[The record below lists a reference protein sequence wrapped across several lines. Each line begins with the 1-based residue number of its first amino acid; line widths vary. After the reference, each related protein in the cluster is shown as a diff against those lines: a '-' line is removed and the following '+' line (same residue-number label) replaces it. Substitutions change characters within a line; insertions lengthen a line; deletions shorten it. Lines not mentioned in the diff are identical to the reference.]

1 MGRIDVS
8 GTTVPLI
15 ECVPNFSEGRNAD
28 TIEMLRAAVLRVKDV
43 ALLDHHV
50 DADHNRCVLTF
61 VGSRVDI
68 GEAAFR
74 AVKTAIERIDLR
86 KHEGEHP
93 KIGAADVVPFV
104 PLRGASMEQCVQLAR
119 KVAER
124 IGCELSIPVFLY
136 EEACQVSERRE
147 LQTIRRGGLS
157 GLASRMKTDPQWK
170 PDYGPSEL
178 HPTAGVVVVGARKLL
193 IAYNVVLATA
203 DLAIARAIAKTI
215 RASNGGLPAVKA
227 IGIFLKSRGLAQVS
241 MNLTD
246 YHQTSV
252 TAAFHAVQT
261 EAARHGVEIL
271 ESEVVGLIPRD
282 ALSQAAAHELKLA
295 RWSPDQVLETCL
307 AIHGI
312 CRGN

>member
-1 MGRIDVS
+1 MSRIDTS
-8 GTTVPLI
+8 GKSNALI

-28 TIEMLRAAVLRVKDV
+28 TIEALRTAVLRVKDV

-61 VGSRVDI
+61 VGSPVDI

-124 IGCELSIPVFLY
+124 IGCELRIPVFLY
-136 EEACQVSERRE
+136 DAACQVSERRE
-147 LQTIRRGGLS
+147 LQTIRRGGLH
-157 GLASRMKTDPQWK
+157 GLASRMKTDPCWK
-170 PDYGPSEL
+170 PDYGPAEL
-178 HPTAGVVVVGARKLL
+178 HPTAGAVVVGARKLL

-203 DLAIARAIAKTI
+203 DLAIARAIAKRI
-215 RASNGGLPAVKA
+215 RASDGGLPAVKA
-227 IGIFLKSRGLAQVS
+227 IGIFLKSRELAQVS

-271 ESEVVGLIPRD
+271 ESEVVGLVPLD
-282 ALSQAAAHELKLA
+282 ALSQASGEELKLA
-295 RWSPDQVLETCL
+295 RWNADQILETRL
-307 AIHGI
+307 AMHGI
-312 CRGN
+312 SAAN